1 MSDDAR
7 DPSPDNGG
15 NDEAKA
21 AATPREPTEIVVYRG
36 GADAGADARAGAGAG
51 WHAARDGFGPT
62 PEPRRGWGG
71 RVAALVAVAALI
83 GAVGGSLAATKLGSA
98 LSTETTKAQATAQA
112 ASADELKSAREA
124 IARLEKDLAGLK
136 ADAEKT
142 AKARTAQFGKLGERL
157 DKAEK
162 AQDEQAAKLAK
173 LVEAQDKDRKTAA
186 AAAADVTG
194 SVPKPAAAREPDR
207 PQVVAGWRLNRIVPG
222 GAEVESGGVRYAV
235 YPGDPLPGVG
245 TVAGLKRGED
255 GRWAVVTSK
264 GLIVGR

>member
-7 DPSPDNGG
+7 DPSPDNGT

-36 GADAGADARAGAGAG
+36 SADAGADTRAGAGAG
-51 WHAARDGFGPT
+51 WHGARDGFGPT

-71 RVAALVAVAALI
+71 RVAALAAVAVLI
-83 GAVGGSLAATKLGSA
+83 GAIGGSLAATTFGSA
-98 LSTETTKAQATAQA
+98 LSTETTRAQETAQA

-124 IARLEKDLAGLK
+124 IARLEKELAGLK

-162 AQDEQAAKLAK
+162 AQDEQAVKLAK
-173 LVEAQDKDRKTAA
+173 LVEAQDKDRKT